1 MAVKKTTAPR
11 GNSTQ
16 VQAAAEL
23 LLQREEES
31 EQIKQDRAQRQR
43 RKRRRK
49 RRREQR
55 ESVARMHRSIEVI
68 KGCMIG
74 ICTVWVASF
83 VVSIFVLMRV
93 HTKVVEI
100 DAQVNRIKHVMEH
113 PFASAGSRVG
123 ADLDARLKEWF
134 QLPEPSSDQR

>member
-16 VQAAAEL
+16 VQAAAEM
-23 LLQREEES
+23 LLQREEER
-31 EQIKQDRAQRQR
+31 EQIKQDRAQRRR
-43 RKRRRK
+43 RKRRRI

-68 KGCMIG
+68 NGCMIG

-83 VVSIFVLMRV
+83 VISIFVLMRV
-93 HTKVVEI
+93 HTQVVEI
-100 DAQVNRIKHVMEH
+100 EAQVNRIKHVMEN
-113 PFASAGSRVG
+113 PLASAGSRVG
-123 ADLDARLKEWF
+123 ADLDTRLKELF
-134 QLPEPSSDQR
+134 QLPKPPPNQE